1 MTASLSPSPKLQFFD
16 ANGNPLVGGK
26 VYAFAAG
33 TTTPLDTYTDSTGTI
48 PATHPLT
55 LNSRGE
61 CEVWLGSGA
70 YKLEL
75 RTAANVVV
83 WTVDNV
89 NTANLSSLTLGTPL
103 AATSGGTGQSAFVV
117 GDLLYATS
125 TTALGRLPAA
135 VANNV
140 LRSAGTGTLP
150 VWGKVVLTT
159 DVSGTLPVANGGTGL
174 TSLTANNLLLGAGA
188 SAVSLIPPGAEG
200 NLLTSTGTTWQ
211 SSTFSRVN
219 ASVFTSGSGT
229 FTIPA
234 GVTRLKVT
242 VVGGGGGS
250 SGAASAGHGRAGGG
264 GGTAIKW
271 LSALT
276 PSNTLLYSVGAG
288 GTAGASTPTNGGN
301 GAASSVSSGTE
312 TITTITGNGGGG
324 GNLATAAGDGGTAT
338 NGDLNIAGSPGNSAS
353 AGASIFSNGIV
364 SATTPDFRVVAVAGN
379 GYGGGAAAAVTP
391 SSNVVGAAGSGG
403 LILFEW

>member
-33 TTTPLDTYTDSTGTI
+33 TTTPLDTYTDSTGTT
-48 PATHPLT
+48 PAAHPLT

-75 RTAANVVV
+75 RTAAGVVV

-174 TSLTANNLLLGAGA
+174 SAPGISGNVLYSNGSVWQSVALSTLVPDATDSVKGVVELATDAEVQAGTDATRAITPDALRKKALVLETKQTLTAVTTARFVGIPSWAKRVTILFDR
-188 SAVSLIPPGAEG
+188 VSSSGTD
-200 NLLTSTGTTWQ
+200 LLTAKIFTA
-211 SSTFSRVN
+211 SSV
-219 ASVFTSGSGT
+219 
-229 FTIPA
+229 
-234 GVTRLKVT
+234 
-242 VVGGGGGS
+242 
-250 SGAASAGHGRAGGG
+250 AASAYRSCAMNG
-264 GGTAIKW
+264 
-271 LSALT
+271 SAT
-276 PSNTLLYSVGAG
+276 GVNFETSVGLFILEPTNA
-288 GTAGASTPTNGGN
+288 AGAGVERCGSMVLETVDGN
-301 GAASSVSSGTE
+301 TWVYRANIYSDSKAVVNSSAGQATLGAALGEVEIGWTGSDQFDAPSV
-312 TITTITGNGGGG
+312 I
-324 GNLATAAGDGGTAT
+324 
-338 NGDLNIAGSPGNSAS
+338 NIM
-353 AGASIFSNGIV
+353 
-364 SATTPDFRVVAVAGN
+364 
-379 GYGGGAAAAVTP
+379 Y
-391 SSNVVGAAGSGG
+391 
-403 LILFEW
+403 E